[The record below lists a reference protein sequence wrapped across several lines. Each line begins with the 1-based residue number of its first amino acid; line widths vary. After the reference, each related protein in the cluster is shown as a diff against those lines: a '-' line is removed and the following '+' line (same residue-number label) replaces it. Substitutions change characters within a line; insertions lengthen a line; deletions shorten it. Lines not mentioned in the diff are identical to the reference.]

1 MLLTWHRW
9 EYTQVYVLPDR
20 CISEYVCWNVFT
32 ESVKEKLLDQL
43 SPNLRSIIDEYL
55 IANDR
60 LKLDKEIGRGRV
72 KVTFSYSLLPD
83 V

>member
-1 MLLTWHRW
+1 MSEFLLKW
-9 EYTQVYVLPDR
+9 
-20 CISEYVCWNVFT
+20 IT

-43 SPNLRSIIDEYL
+43 SPDLRSVIDEYL

-72 KVTFSYSLLPD
+72 KVIFSILASCCVTILIIFARF